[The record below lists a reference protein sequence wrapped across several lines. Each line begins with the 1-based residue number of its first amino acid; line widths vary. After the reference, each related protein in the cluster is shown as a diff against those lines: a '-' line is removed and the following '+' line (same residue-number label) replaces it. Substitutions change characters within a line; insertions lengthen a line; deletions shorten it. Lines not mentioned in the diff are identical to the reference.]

1 MRQPDYSGQFKR
13 DVKQAQKRGKDMEK
27 LKVLLSLLIEGKSLP
42 ASCLDHPLKGDWHGF
57 RDAHI
62 EPDWLLI
69 YKITDNNN
77 VVRFERTGRHID
89 LFDE

>member
-13 DVKQAQKRGKDMEK
+13 DVKQAQKRGKDMDK
-27 LKVLLSLLIEGKSLP
+27 LKRLLSLLIEGAPLP
-42 ASCLDHPLKGDWHGF
+42 AIYLDHPLKCDWHGF

-69 YKITDNNN
+69 YKISGD
-77 VVRFERTGRHID
+77 VVRFERTGRHTD
-89 LFDE
+89 LFGE

>member
-1 MRQPDYSGQFKR
+1 MRRPDYSGQFRR
-13 DVKQAQKRGKDMEK
+13 DVKQSKKRRKNMSK
-27 LKVLLSLLIEGKSLP
+27 LKALLSLLIAGDPLP
-42 ASCLDHPLKGDWHGF
+42 ATYLDHPLKGGWKGF

-69 YKITDNNN
+69 YKVTGD
-77 VVRFERTGRHID
+77 VVRFERTGRHTD

>member
-1 MRQPDYSGQFKR
+1 MRTPQYSGQFKR

-27 LKVLLSLLIEGKSLP
+27 LKTLLTLLIEEKPLP
-42 ASCLDHPLKGDWHGF
+42 ASYLDHPLKGNWGGF

-69 YKITDNNN
+69 YTISGGI
-77 VVRFERTGRHID
+77 VRFERTGRHAD
-89 LFDE
+89 LFDG

>member
-1 MRQPDYSGQFKR
+1 MRQPAYSGQFKR
-13 DVKQAQKRGKDMEK
+13 DVKLAQKRGKNMDK
-27 LKVLLSLLIEGKSLP
+27 LKAVLGLLIAGQPLP
-42 ASCLDHPLKGDWHGF
+42 ATCLDHPLKGDWQGF

-69 YKITDNNN
+69 YKIDDDT
-77 VVRFERTGRHID
+77 VRFERTGRHAD